1 LSQLKEEKRSGI
13 LNEAQLWARVGGVE
27 KRKGEINQGKGRV
40 REGQVQGKS
49 GTKVSNYKLITI
61 LPHSG

>member
-1 LSQLKEEKRSGI
+1 

-40 REGQVQGKS
+40 REGQVQGKR